1 MLPEKWAQPTSVIRE
16 RHLDIRGA
24 RPYSYPMEHSKI
36 VSDGITFDD
45 VLLLPARSDF
55 VPGETDTRTKLTR
68 NIELNIPLVSAP
80 MDTVTEAALA
90 IALAQEGGIGII
102 HKNLPAE
109 SQAREVEKVKR
120 SENGVIVDPITLPP
134 SATIATARRVMRE
147 YNVSGIP
154 IVEGEDATLAIDGL
168 RRRATPGANGALKPT
183 RLVGIMTRR
192 DLKFQEDDNRRIGD
206 VMTKE
211 NLVTAPESTTLD
223 EAERILYKAKVEKL
237 LLVDKDH
244 RLCGLI
250 TMRDIDKLHQFPQA
264 CKDRRGRLRVGAA
277 TGVHDL
283 GRVEALIKA
292 DVDVLV
298 VDTAHG
304 HSKNVIDTVREI
316 KKTWTIQVIAGNVA
330 TAQGARDLID
340 AGADAVKVGI
350 GPGSICTTRIIS
362 GVGVPQITAIFN
374 ASSVASAAGVPII
387 ADGGIR
393 HSGDI
398 TKALASGA
406 NTVMMGSLFAGLNE
420 SPGELVIFQ
429 GRRYKTY
436 RGMGSMGAMIQGSK
450 DRYGQGSVRESSK
463 LVPEGV
469 EGRVPYRGPLS
480 DFVYQLVGGLRA
492 GMGYCGTKNVE
503 ELRRDARFC
512 RISAASMAESHPHDI
527 TITRESPNYSVEY
540 ATEP

>member
-1 MLPEKWAQPTSVIRE
+1 
-16 RHLDIRGA
+16 
-24 RPYSYPMEHSKI
+24 MEQTKI

-55 VPGETDTRTKLTR
+55 VPGDTDTRSKLTR

-80 MDTVTEAALA
+80 MDTVTESALA

-134 SATIATARRVMRE
+134 NATIATARRIMRE

-154 IVEGEDATLAIDGL
+154 IVEGGDAGNGIEGPH
-168 RRRATPGANGALKPT
+168 RRMADHAGNGAPKPT

-211 NLVTAPESTTLD
+211 NLVTAPETTTLD
-223 EAERILYKAKVEKL
+223 EAERILYRAKVEKL

-250 TMRDIDKLHQFPQA
+250 TMRDIDKLHQFPHA

-283 GRVEALIKA
+283 ARVEALIKA
-292 DVDVLV
+292 DVDVII

-304 HSKNVIDTVREI
+304 HSKNVIETVREI
-316 KKTWTIQVIAGNVA
+316 KKNWNIQVIAGNIA
-330 TAQGARDLID
+330 TAAGARDLIE

-374 ASSVASAAGVPII
+374 AASVAISAGVPII

-398 TKALASGA
+398 TKALAAGA
-406 NTVMMGSLFAGLNE
+406 NSVMMGSLFAGLNE
-420 SPGELVIFQ
+420 SPGELVIYQ

-450 DRYGQGSVRESSK
+450 DRYGQAGVRESSK

-469 EGRVPYRGPLS
+469 EGRVPYRGPLG
-480 DFVYQLVGGLRA
+480 DFVYQMVGGLRA
-492 GMGYCGTKNVE
+492 GMGYCGTRNVE
-503 ELRRDARFC
+503 ELRSNSKFC

-540 ATEP
+540 AAEA